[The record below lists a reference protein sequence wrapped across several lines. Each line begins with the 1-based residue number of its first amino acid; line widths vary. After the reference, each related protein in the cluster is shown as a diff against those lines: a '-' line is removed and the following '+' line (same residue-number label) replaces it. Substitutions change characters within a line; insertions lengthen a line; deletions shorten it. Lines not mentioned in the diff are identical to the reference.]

1 MMAQA
6 NVLADSVQFK
16 TALDDKVQDPATL
29 ADVAAEKKAEL
40 GLGLFQVAGR
50 QGALLA
56 SLAGSD
62 AFPQPRPGR
71 DAKPADAVFA
81 KAVDSEVPADAFGV
95 MTVAGGLF
103 ETYTRP
109 IIIRDQVLG
118 ALRIGFSLDDTLAGA
133 LKEQTGSEVA
143 FVSEGRVLASSLKGV
158 SRAELAVGLLA
169 MQGMA
174 KNAADGIFTLHLGGM
189 PFLGQ
194 LLELQGPDGSVA
206 AQLIQLRSRAR
217 VLELLGDIRASFYKV
232 LAGLLLVAITLSFVF
247 AGTITRPLRA
257 LVEGTRAIE
266 RGELDV
272 RIEVTAKDELGKLA
286 ESFNQM
292 AAQLREKE
300 RVKALFG
307 RYLPKAVAERAL
319 SQQGEIQLGGEL
331 REVVILFS
339 DIRGFTSLSE
349 RLSPT
354 EVVAMLNDY
363 YTRMIDVLFEHD
375 GTLDKTIGDAI
386 MAVFGAPVA
395 DPDAVA
401 KALHTALDMMQ
412 ALRGFNDDRRA
423 RGQEAIEIGIGI
435 NVGNVVAGNLGSVR
449 QLSYTVIGDEVN
461 LASRLCG
468 SAKPGQI
475 LVSEA
480 VQRKAKWSF
489 DFVALD
495 PIRVKNVSQP
505 VQVYE
510 LKGVRSAAAP
520 GFA

>member
-1 MMAQA
+1 MNFFRQLRFKIALMAGLLLAGLSFLTLTFVSRAIDRRSTDAIRAELGNTARVFNGLLQERRNSMMAQA

-143 FVSEGRVLASSLKGV
+143 FV
-158 SRAELAVGLLA
+158 
-169 MQGMA
+169 
-174 KNAADGIFTLHLGGM
+174 
-189 PFLGQ
+189 
-194 LLELQGPDGSVA
+194 
-206 AQLIQLRSRAR
+206 
-217 VLELLGDIRASFYKV
+217 
-232 LAGLLLVAITLSFVF
+232 
-247 AGTITRPLRA
+247 
-257 LVEGTRAIE
+257 
-266 RGELDV
+266 
-272 RIEVTAKDELGKLA
+272 
-286 ESFNQM
+286 
-292 AAQLREKE
+292 
-300 RVKALFG
+300 
-307 RYLPKAVAERAL
+307 
-319 SQQGEIQLGGEL
+319 
-331 REVVILFS
+331 
-339 DIRGFTSLSE
+339 GFTSLSE

-401 KALHTALDMMQ
+401 KALHTALDMRQ

-495 PIRVKNVSQP
+495 PSRVKNVSQP